1 MKCNEMRRRVI
12 GLKSAPVISKIHLR
26 SHNMKEEDGGGE
38 YLATDTISNATVPKL
53 SGKHIC
59 AWKRYFRLS
68 GTHCPKD
75 SKHTKH
81 ILCLCGAGI
90 KGYLTCNIFLD
101 SFLLLHS
108 SLDWSFHFGFWLP
121 LFYYISANFTE
132 TERSLGGKLRR
143 ILNLTDYVIVV
154 WQRRKVTDQNVK
166 PCTVSLSG
174 TPSTST
180 RTSVT

>member
-1 MKCNEMRRRVI
+1 MNYFPLSLYCLRGAQCNRRKPVMKCNEMRRRVI

-101 SFLLLHS
+101 SFLPLIGRS
-108 SLDWSFHFGFWLP
+108 ILDFGCLSFITFRPILPKRKEASKGNCGGF
-121 LFYYISANFTE
+121 
-132 TERSLGGKLRR
+132 
-143 ILNLTDYVIVV
+143 
-154 WQRRKVTDQNVK
+154 
-166 PCTVSLSG
+166 
-174 TPSTST
+174 
-180 RTSVT
+180 